1 MDRTFNGFSRHS
13 RRISRTHKGTSK
25 ELEDLEKCRSS
36 KQPQKLDDLIANTKQ
51 NLKGHGKAKSVWFHQ
66 RGFFELTDCKG
77 QKKRFRVED
86 YITQRL
92 QVLEQDDDHVA
103 WQLLECR
110 FAECEAS
117 AIAYLDAL
125 NASSSHPG
133 PGAGS
138 EDLDTEPPSEAP
150 GAGSEDTDKEPP
162 SEV

>member
-36 KQPQKLDDLIANTKQ
+36 KQPQKLDGLIANTKE
-51 NLKGHGKAKSVWFHQ
+51 NLKGHGAKSVWFHQ
-66 RGFFELTDCKG
+66 SGFFELTNCKG
-77 QKKRFRVED
+77 QKKRFRISGYE
-86 YITQRL
+86 TQRL
-92 QVLEQDDDHVA
+92 EVLEQDDNHVA
-103 WQLLECR
+103 WKLLESR

-138 EDLDTEPPSEAP
+138 EDP
-150 GAGSEDTDKEPP
+150 DKEPP
-162 SEV
+162 SEGSEDTDVEPPSEG

>member
-1 MDRTFNGFSRHS
+1 MDRTLNGFSRHS

-25 ELEDLEKCRSS
+25 ELKELEDLEQCRSS
-36 KQPQKLDDLIANTKQ
+36 KQHQKLDGLIANTKE
-51 NLKGHGKAKSVWFHQ
+51 NLQGLGAKSVWFHQ
-66 RGFFELTDCKG
+66 AGFFELTNCKG
-77 QKKRFRVED
+77 QKNRFRVEG

-92 QVLEQDDDHVA
+92 EVLEQDDNHVA
-103 WQLLECR
+103 WKLLESR

-138 EDLDTEPPSEAP
+138 EDP
-150 GAGSEDTDKEPP
+150 DKEPP
-162 SEV
+162 SEGSEDTDVEPPREG